1 MTELIHLKLERAEA
15 LLSKKEILL
24 SEKSLVEIMK
34 TIRNY
39 KALRKQELLLK
50 IKLQKKL
57 IEIHVTLKKLQN
69 SFPKQKIIELPTS
82 KDYEM
87 KYLEQKIK
95 NAKEKKYHQDLED
108 ELREIQEKLKS
119 IGYQ

>member
-1 MTELIHLKLERAEA
+1 MTELIHLKLERTEA

-39 KALRKQELLLK
+39 QELRKQELLLK

-57 IEIHVTLKKLQN
+57 TEAHALLKKLQN
-69 SFPKQKIIELPTS
+69 SFPKQKIIDLPTK

-87 KYLEQKIK
+87 NFLEEKLKQ
-95 NAKEKKYHQDLED
+95 AKEKKYHKDLED
-108 ELREIQEKLKS
+108 ELKEIQDKLRN